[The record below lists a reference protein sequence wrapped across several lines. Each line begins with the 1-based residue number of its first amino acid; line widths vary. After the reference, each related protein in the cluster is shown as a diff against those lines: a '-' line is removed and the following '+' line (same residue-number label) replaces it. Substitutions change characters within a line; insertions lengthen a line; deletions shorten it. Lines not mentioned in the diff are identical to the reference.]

1 MTVVPL
7 VPRIKLLKLAEVET
21 LTNCKRSTIYTKIR
35 EGTFPRPKRF
45 GRNSMWSEEAINKW
59 VSAQLQEG
67 QAEAT
72 EGENKAQEGGS
83 ND

>member
-35 EGTFPRPKRF
+35 GGTFPRPKRF

-59 VSAQLQEG
+59 IAAQLQEV
-67 QAEAT
+67 EK
-72 EGENKAQEGGS
+72 NPQEGSGDAS
-83 ND
+83 

>member
-7 VPRIKLLKLAEVET
+7 IPRIKLLKLAEVET

-45 GRNSMWSEEAINKW
+45 GRNSMWSEDAINKW
-59 VSAQLQEG
+59 IAAQLQEVDKNPR
-67 QAEAT
+67 
-72 EGENKAQEGGS
+72 EGSGDAS
-83 ND
+83 